1 MGAENAQRI
10 GKKEGKWKGRFK
22 KLAAGGLALG
32 AVALGIKADSTI
44 KKHEKQGREEGGAY
58 LSSLSM
64 GLDINKPSGLAGYSS
79 EGVMSGTQQQAQGL
93 RDESGGGAS
102 SGAFRGGGTAL
113 DTTPAGSGKREGL
126 QQAITSGLGVAAGEQ
141 SVGGAIRD
149 VAGAAFGARKDPVK
163 EQLAAA
169 ERGAHAGATTAAG
182 AEGIK
187 PTNRELLG
195 QLAGKLKKPKLLKF
209 AG

>member
-1 MGAENAQRI
+1 MSGQQRL
-10 GKKEGKWKGRFK
+10 GTKQSKGGRFK
-22 KLAAGGLALG
+22 KLVAGGLALG
-32 AVALGIKADSTI
+32 AVALGIKTNQGI
-44 KKHEKQGREEGGAY
+44 KKIEQQQREEGGAY
-58 LSSLSM
+58 LSGISR

-79 EGVMSGTQQQAQGL
+79 EGVSSGTQQQAQGL

-102 SGAFRGGGTAL
+102 GGAFRGGGTAL

-126 QQAITSGLGVAAGEQ
+126 QQAITSGLGVAAGQQ

-149 VAGAAFGARKDPVK
+149 VAGAAFGARKDPIK

-169 ERGAHAGATTAAG
+169 GRGAQAGATTAAG
-182 AEGIK
+182 AEGVQAS
-187 PTNRELLG
+187 NRELLR
-195 QLAGKLKKPKLLKF
+195 QLGGKLKPKKPKRF

>member
-1 MGAENAQRI
+1 MGAEQAQRI
-10 GKKEGKWKGRFK
+10 GQKTGKWKGRFK
-22 KLAAGGLALG
+22 KVVAGGLALG
-32 AVALGIKADSTI
+32 AVALGIKADNTI
-44 KKHEKQGREEGGAY
+44 KKIDRQQREEGGAY

-79 EGVMSGTQQQAQGL
+79 EGVSSGTQQQAQGL

-126 QQAITSGLGVAAGEQ
+126 QQAITSGLGVAAGQQ

-149 VAGAAFGARKDPVK
+149 VAGAAFGARKDPAQ
-163 EQLAAA
+163 EQIAAA
-169 ERGAHAGATTAAG
+169 GRGAQAGATTAAG
-182 AEGIK
+182 AEGVQA
-187 PTNRELLG
+187 TNRELLG
-195 QLAGKLKKPKLLKF
+195 QLAGKLKPRRPKRF